1 MTAAFLCFKCLN
13 RLAIRPNA
21 AVRVGNVYLGL
32 SGGIGSGKTTV
43 AKIFSDLGAV
53 VIDADAISREVLEPG
68 QIGYENT
75 ILTFGES
82 VLSESGSIDRK
93 RLAELVFQNPAQLA
107 KLEAIIH
114 PAVIS
119 RVAQIRESLP
129 ATSIVVYD
137 TPLLVEKNLK
147 SQFDEV
153 IIVLA
158 DEQVRKDRL
167 VARGLELPDVEARI
181 SNQAT
186 DEQRIQAADF
196 IINNNGTLAELQD
209 NVTKVW
215 QQLSA

>member
-1 MTAAFLCFKCLN
+1 M
-13 RLAIRPNA
+13 
-21 AVRVGNVYLGL
+21 YLGL
-32 SGGIGSGKTTV
+32 SGGIGSGKSTV
-43 AKIFSDLGAV
+43 AKIFADLGAV

-93 RLAELVFQNPAQLA
+93 KLAELVFQNPAQLA

-114 PAVIS
+114 PAVIG

-129 ATSIVVYD
+129 ASAIVVYD

-147 SQFDEV
+147 SQFDKV

-158 DEQVRKDRL
+158 DEQIRKERL
-167 VARGLELPDVEARI
+167 VTRGLELPDIEARI

-186 DEQRIQAADF
+186 DSQRSDVADY
-196 IINNNGTLAELQD
+196 IIYNDGTLAQLQD

-215 QQLSA
+215 KQLSA

>member
-1 MTAAFLCFKCLN
+1 
-13 RLAIRPNA
+13 
-21 AVRVGNVYLGL
+21 VYLGL
-32 SGGIGSGKTTV
+32 SGGIGSGKSTV
-43 AKIFSDLGAV
+43 AKIFADLGAV

-93 RLAELVFQNPAQLA
+93 KLAELVFRNPAQLA

-114 PAVIS
+114 PAVIA

-129 ATSIVVYD
+129 ASAIVVYD

-147 SQFDEV
+147 SQFDKV

-158 DEQVRKDRL
+158 DEQIRKDRL
-167 VARGLELPDVEARI
+167 VTRGLELPDIEARI

-186 DEQRIQAADF
+186 DSQRSDVADY
-196 IINNNGTLAELQD
+196 IINNDVTLAQLQD

-215 QQLSA
+215 KQLSA

>member
-1 MTAAFLCFKCLN
+1 M
-13 RLAIRPNA
+13 
-21 AVRVGNVYLGL
+21 YLGL
-32 SGGIGSGKTTV
+32 SGGIGSGKSTV
-43 AKIFSDLGAV
+43 AKIFADLGAV
-53 VIDADAISREVLEPG
+53 VIDADAIAREVLEPG

-93 RLAELVFQNPAQLA
+93 KLADLVFNNPEQLA

-114 PAVIS
+114 PAVIA

-129 ATSIVVYD
+129 DTSIVVYD
-137 TPLLVEKNLK
+137 TPLLVEKNLQG
-147 SQFDEV
+147 QFDKV

-158 DEQVRKDRL
+158 DAKIRIDRL
-167 VARGLELPDVEARI
+167 VTRGLELPDIEARI

-186 DEQRIQAADF
+186 DSQRRDVADY
-196 IINNNGTLAELQD
+196 IISNNGSIQELQD

-215 QQLSA
+215 KQLSA